1 MDRIFVGSTKET
13 QDELNNERDKEMD
26 GVVETEKGKLLGW
39 NEWAGESIKPRGKE
53 TAKLIAKRK

>member
-53 TAKLIAKRK
+53 TA